1 MLQKTI
7 SNFISAFTQQ
17 QNLIAELKSEMV
29 VPSIISNATGIAYFQ
44 LDKEDNNIKYS
55 LIATDLDGVK
65 AAHIHL

>member
-1 MLQKTI
+1 
-7 SNFISAFTQQ
+7 
-17 QNLIAELKSEMV
+17 MV